1 MFWLEEHTGIVLIRV
16 QCSPGSKGDS
26 APLTLYTGFDTAIF
40 PNFRM
45 DRVLSP
51 LRLSKANKELYY
63 RCRLFLLSLKRTNNT
78 IFLSLTKQQ
87 TNSPVL
93 DFIRTKW
100 FVSLS
105 SLQSMNVRFFD
116 CLQLFHR
123 RITLGK
129 QKVSALGAFYQ
140 EFRICLFSR
149 LFFQLWFRKSNKQ
162 YESSFSYRVENPCLV
177 P

>member
-1 MFWLEEHTGIVLIRV
+1 MLIRV

-78 IFLSLTKQQ
+78 NFFVVNGTTNQFARSRLHTHKVICFASLA
-87 TNSPVL
+87 
-93 DFIRTKW
+93 
-100 FVSLS
+100 

-149 LFFQLWFRKSNKQ
+149 LVFQL
-162 YESSFSYRVENPCLV
+162 
-177 P
+177 

>member
-100 FVSLS
+100 FVSLA
-105 SLQSMNVRFFD
+105 SLQSINVRFFD

-140 EFRICLFSR
+140 EFQICLFSR
-149 LFFQLWFRKSNKQ
+149 LFFQFWFRKSNKQ
-162 YESSFSYRVENPCLV
+162 YVSSFSYRVENPCLV
-177 P
+177 T